1 MKNIL
6 KEEINQIQ
14 YLFGYKRGV
23 VISEQLDPE
32 KKKEYEK
39 KFEIAK
45 KRGYM
50 IEAMYF
56 EYLSKEQDVKML
68 EERIDQT
75 KIGEIN
81 DEYQKQNPSTS
92 QTPELPKTK
101 TEPNMPLLGNLAGP
115 QLTSAY
121 NTLIGYFESK
131 EGLNKTFDDVAAF
144 TTLLN
149 NRENQISMKDLQKY
163 LDEHTSINLE
173 SVYASITDKENFEK
187 IGKNINPKK

>member
-1 MKNIL
+1 MKNKKIIL
-6 KEEINQIQ
+6 EEINQIQ

-32 KKKEYEK
+32 KKKEYDK

-45 KRGYM
+45 KKGYM

-68 EERIDQT
+68 QEKIDQT
-75 KIGEIN
+75 KIDEIN

-101 TEPNMPLLGNLAGP
+101 TEPNMPLLGNLVGND
-115 QLTSAY
+115 LTSAY
-121 NTLIGYFESK
+121 NVLIGYFEGTK
-131 EGLNKTFDDVAAF
+131 NFDEMSAF
-144 TTLLN
+144 STLLA
-149 NRENQISMKDLQKY
+149 NREKQISMVRLQNYLNDHVKIDLEK
-163 LDEHTSINLE
+163 
-173 SVYASITDKENFEK
+173 VYASITDKPKYEQ
-187 IGKNINPKK
+187 IGIGIKSK